1 MNARSMLH
9 LASRSLLSSPSLN
22 VDYDLHYSP
31 RFRTEERVEFGGWP
45 VLGSRHIE
53 IMEDCWPQRRDLT
66 GGTLDRLADVESF
79 RIASEE
85 EITNMVGVLRVISVY
100 LGVSFW
106 WPHTI
111 RWGRRKLPLL
121 QQMAV
126 LLGQTPS
133 TTKGVHG
140 AGN

>member
-1 MNARSMLH
+1 MLQV
-9 LASRSLLSSPSLN
+9 ASRSLLSSPSLSA
-22 VDYDLHYSP
+22 DCDLYYSP

-45 VLGSRHIE
+45 VLGFRHIE
-53 IMEDCWPQRRDLT
+53 TMEDFWPQRRDLT

-85 EITNMVGVLRVISVY
+85 EITNMVGVLHLISVY
-100 LGVSFW
+100 LEYVSGGHTQFDGDVDSCIFFSK
-106 WPHTI
+106 WPSYSAST
-111 RWGRRKLPLL
+111 
-121 QQMAV
+121 
-126 LLGQTPS
+126 S